1 MFENMA
7 FFDSVSI
14 IAGRAIVTIDP
25 IPEKTKQPPVV
36 HQPKRIKWFVQDDD
50 KKNEENDKK
59 SNNKENIPV
68 INTNNADSDSDKQ
81 DDVSSK
87 NSLNLSVN
95 TQGSKDSI
103 LEKPGQRRDQRS
115 PSVSKLNR
123 AQTLAVIRNDDDIQ
137 MRKKGL
143 RERRMS
149 RSQTFNFNYNNN
161 IELPLIRQSS
171 MPKFYLDTPDQTDS
185 AMVKT
190 PGTALSPV
198 PTTRFDFDLRSV
210 VQLEKD
216 KEMEMKSGHVP
227 VHGDPERSSR
237 LAQIRGKLRPLKIKR
252 QQSVSN
258 IPNSVLH
265 M

>member
-25 IPEKTKQPPVV
+25 LPEKQKELPVI
-36 HQPKRIKWFVQDDD
+36 HQPKRIKWFEVEDDD
-50 KKNEENDKK
+50 NEENADKF
-59 SNNKENIPV
+59 NNKDNIPV
-68 INTNNADSDSDKQ
+68 INAHKVDSDSDKQ
-81 DDVSSK
+81 DHVSSK
-87 NSLNLSVN
+87 NALNLSVKTHDSN
-95 TQGSKDSI
+95 DSI
-103 LEKPGQRRDQRS
+103 FEKAVKARDQRS

-149 RSQTFNFNYNNN
+149 RSQTFNFNNN
-161 IELPLIRQSS
+161 IELPLIRQAS
-171 MPKFYLDTPDQTDS
+171 MPKFYLDTPDYTDS
-185 AMVKT
+185 AVVKT

-198 PTTRFDFDLRSV
+198 PTFRFDFDLRSV

-216 KEMEMKSGHVP
+216 KEMENKAGHVP

-252 QQSVSN
+252 QPSVSN
-258 IPNSVLH
+258 LPNSVLH

>member
-1 MFENMA
+1 MA

-25 IPEKTKQPPVV
+25 LPEKQKEHPVV
-36 HQPKRIKWFVQDDD
+36 HQPKRIKWFEVGDDD
-50 KKNEENDKK
+50 KTNEENDEK

-68 INTNNADSDSDKQ
+68 MNANSAHSDSDKQ
-81 DDVSSK
+81 DNVSSK
-87 NSLNLSVN
+87 NALNLSVQTLN
-95 TQGSKDSI
+95 LKDSTF
-103 LEKPGQRRDQRS
+103 EKAVKTRDQRS

-149 RSQTFNFNYNNN
+149 RSQTFNFNNN
-161 IELPLIRQSS
+161 IELPLIRQAS
-171 MPKFYLDTPDQTDS
+171 MPKFYLDTPDYTDS
-185 AMVKT
+185 AIAKT

-198 PTTRFDFDLRSV
+198 PTSRFDFDLRSV

-216 KEMEMKSGHVP
+216 KEMENKSGQVP

-237 LAQIRGKLRPLKIKR
+237 LAHIRGKLRPLKIKR

-258 IPNSVLH
+258 IPNAALH